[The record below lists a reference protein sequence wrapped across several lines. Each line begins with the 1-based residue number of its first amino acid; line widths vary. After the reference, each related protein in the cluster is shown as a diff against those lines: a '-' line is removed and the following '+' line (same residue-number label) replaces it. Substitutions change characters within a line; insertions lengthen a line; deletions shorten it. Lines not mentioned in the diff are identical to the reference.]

1 MLHILAATST
11 SSKGNP
17 YLFPIIIL
25 ALFGLLYFVMI
36 RPQRNRQR
44 QAQQMQSQVMPG
56 QRVRTTAGMYATVI
70 SVEDQDVV
78 LEVAPGVQV
87 RFLRRA
93 IMDVVPGFTGT
104 EAEDPEPEDSE
115 TFDEAEDDAAKGGT
129 GSTADATEDGST
141 TT

>member
-56 QRVRTTAGMYATVI
+56 QRVRTTAGMYATVVSI
-70 SVEDQDVV
+70 EGDDVV
-78 LEVAPGVQV
+78 LEVAPGVNV
-87 RFLRRA
+87 RYMRRA
-93 IMDVVPGFTGT
+93 IMGVVPDDIGSTV
-104 EAEDPEPEDSE
+104 P
-115 TFDEAEDDAAKGGT
+115 DEGESVDGSGPVKGAKGGT
-129 GSTADATEDGST
+129 GSPADATEDGST